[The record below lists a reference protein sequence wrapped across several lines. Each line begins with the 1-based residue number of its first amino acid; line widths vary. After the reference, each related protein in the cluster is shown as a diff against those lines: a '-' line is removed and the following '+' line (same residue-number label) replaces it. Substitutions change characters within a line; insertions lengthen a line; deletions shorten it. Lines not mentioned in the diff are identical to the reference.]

1 MKKFYALIIC
11 ALLFIFSACET
22 TAPPQNSDF
31 EELIV
36 VGFSQV
42 GAESDWRAAN
52 TKSMQSALSEENG
65 YRLIFDDAQQKQ
77 ERQIN
82 AIRSFIQQNVDYI
95 VLAPTT
101 EQGFETVLKEA
112 QTAGIP
118 VIIIDRMIEVED
130 DSLFTCWIG
139 SDFKKEGDK
148 AVTWLEEK
156 FGSEPVKI
164 IHLQG
169 NIGSSAQIGRTNG
182 LDEGIRRNPNWT
194 LVARDSGEFT
204 QAKAQELMW
213 QYADLDFNVVYAEND
228 NMAFGAIDVLKE
240 RGLKPGRDVIVV
252 SFDASRRG
260 LELTLAGDISY
271 DVECNPLLGY
281 SVSDTI
287 KMLEAGETPPKL
299 TYVPEVS
306 FSHDDITEGMIDSR
320 GY

>member
-1 MKKFYALIIC
+1 MLIC
-11 ALLFIFSACET
+11 LSACGRAE
-22 TAPPQNSDF
+22 PQEIVEF
-31 EELIV
+31 EKPIV

-52 TKSMQSALSEENG
+52 TKSIQSAITEENG

-82 AIRSFIQQNVDYI
+82 AIRSFIQQGVNYI

-101 EQGFETVLKEA
+101 ELGWDTVLKEA

-130 DSLFTCWIG
+130 ESLFTCWIG

-148 AVTWLEEK
+148 AVAWLEEK
-156 FGSEPVKI
+156 FGTEPVKI

-182 LDEGIRRNPNWT
+182 LDNGILRNKNWS
-194 LVARDSGEFT
+194 LAARDSGEFT
-204 QAKAQELMW
+204 QAKAQELMR
-213 QYADLDFNVVYAEND
+213 QCVGLDFNGIYCEND
-228 NMAFGAIDVLKE
+228 NMAYGAIDVLRE
-240 RGLKPGRDVIVV
+240 NGLKPGEDVVV
-252 SFDASRRG
+252 ISFDASRRG

-271 DVECNPLLGY
+271 NIECNPLLGP
-281 SVSDTI
+281 SVSEI
-287 KMLEAGETPPKL
+287 IEQLERGETPPKF

-306 FSHDDITEGMIDSR
+306 FSQENLTQGMIDSR

>member
-1 MKKFYALIIC
+1 VKRIIYLLLV
-11 ALLFIFSACET
+11 AFLFIFSACEST
-22 TAPPQNSDF
+22 PPPQNGGF
-31 EELIV
+31 EDLIV

-101 EQGFETVLKEA
+101 EQGWDTVLKEA

-118 VIIIDRMIEVED
+118 VIIIDRMIEAED

-169 NIGSSAQIGRTNG
+169 NIGSSAQIGRTNS
-182 LDEGIRRNPNWT
+182 LDEGIRRNPNWA

-228 NMAFGAIDVLKE
+228 NMAYGAIDVLKE
-240 RGLKPGRDVIVV
+240 NGRHPGEDVIVI

-260 LELTLAGDISY
+260 LELTLAGEISY

-281 SVSDTI
+281 SVSDIITL
-287 KMLEAGETPPKL
+287 LEAGETPPKL

-306 FSHDDITEGMIDSR
+306 FSAENLTQGMIDSR

>member
-1 MKKFYALIIC
+1 MKKFFALVLC
-11 ALLFIFSACET
+11 AVLFIFSACENT
-22 TAPPQNSDF
+22 AAPPNSSFD
-31 EELIV
+31 ELIV

-65 YRLIFDDAQQKQ
+65 FRLIFDDAQQKQ

-112 QTAGIP
+112 QAAGIP
-118 VIIIDRMIEVED
+118 VIIIDRMIEAED

-156 FGSEPVKI
+156 FGGQPVKI

-194 LVARDSGEFT
+194 LVARESGEFT

-228 NMAFGAIDVLKE
+228 NMAYGAIDVLKE
-240 RGLKPGRDVIVV
+240 KGLIPGKDVIVI

-281 SVSDTI
+281 SVSERI
-287 KMLEAGETPPKL
+287 KQLEAGETPPKL

-306 FSHDDITEGMIDSR
+306 FSHDDITQGMIDSR